1 MASTLRKILGKTIYE
16 TLFKYYTINSL
27 KHTISVIKRN
37 SGKYNYESGSRFLFS
52 DDAKSIV
59 PMQHVEELIELA
71 KVVED
76 KKPRT
81 ILEIGTARGGTLFL
95 ASQLAADDALI
106 VSIDLPD
113 GMYGGGYPKWKIP
126 FYLSFKKANQKIEL
140 IQGDSHSD
148 EIYNQL
154 LSILNG
160 RKIDYLFIDGD
171 HTFEGVKKDFDTYTQ
186 LLNDKAVVAFHD
198 IGKDL
203 SEVPNH
209 FVHEYWESIKNKYNY
224 KEVIK
229 DPKQSKLG
237 IGIIQF

>member
-59 PMQHVEELIELA
+59 PMQHIEELIELA
-71 KVVED
+71 KVIEE
-76 KKPRT
+76 KKPKT

-95 ASQLAADDALI
+95 ASQLADDDALI

-154 LSILNG
+154 VSILKG

-186 LLNDKAVVAFHD
+186 LLNEKAVVAFHD

-209 FVHEYWESIKNKYNY
+209 FVHEYWESIKKNYNY
-224 KEVIK
+224 REVIK

-237 IGIIQF
+237 IGMIQF

>member
-71 KVVED
+71 KVIED

-224 KEVIK
+224 REVIK

>member
-1 MASTLRKILGKTIYE
+1 MI
-16 TLFKYYTINSL
+16 
-27 KHTISVIKRN
+27 
-37 SGKYNYESGSRFLFS
+37 
-52 DDAKSIV
+52 
-59 PMQHVEELIELA
+59 
-71 KVVED
+71 ED

-224 KEVIK
+224 REVIK
-229 DPKQSKLG
+229 DPRQSKLG